1 LATSKAVRADDVSG
15 LNIATASFTEDAV
28 TKDVQRVILNNSTD
42 GTMATVGSAG
52 LKVDPSGAT
61 SPVSIA
67 ATVNVRPSDGTNPV
81 TKTFD
86 LDSGAGT
93 EYNLGVGLRK
103 AASGGSVE
111 AGTSSDPLRID
122 PTGTTVQPVSA
133 SSLPL
138 PTGAATSAKQPAIGT
153 AGTASADVLTVQGKA
168 GMTAVVVDGSGVTQP
183 VSGTFFQST
192 QPVSI
197 AATVVVK
204 ADTAG
209 NQANALKVDGSA
221 VTQPV
226 SGTVTTTPPS
236 NASTNVAQLV
246 GTAVDVNS
254 GNKSA
259 GTQRVVLATDQP
271 ALTNALKVDG
281 SAVTQPVS
289 GTVTTNQG
297 TSPWVNQE
305 SATQVVTIARS
316 SSNPASSGDN
326 TIVAAQGVGKVIY
339 VFAYSLSFSGTVN
352 AKFTDGAAGTQKA
365 FHYGVANSGGGE
377 AVKPPSYLWSGTAN
391 TALILNLSGA
401 TAVAC
406 NISYF
411 VI

>member
-1 LATSKAVRADDVSG
+1 MATSKAVRADDVSG

-111 AGTSSDPLRID
+111 AGTSSDPLRVD

-133 SSLPL
+133 STLPL
-138 PTGAATSAKQPAIGT
+138 PTGAATLAKQPAFGT
-153 AGTASADVLTVQGKA
+153 AGTPSADVISIQGVTS
-168 GMTAVVVDGSGVTQP
+168 MTPVKVDGSGVTQP

-197 AATVVVK
+197 AATVGVQPVGNG
-204 ADTAG
+204 AVLSNQQAVTA
-209 NQANALKVDGSA
+209 SA
-221 VTQPV
+221 VALA
-226 SGTVTTTPPS
+226 S
-236 NASTNVAQLV
+236 NACRKALIKALVA
-246 GTAVDVNS
+246 
-254 GNKSA
+254 
-259 GTQRVVLATDQP
+259 
-271 ALTNALKVDG
+271 
-281 SAVTQPVS
+281 
-289 GTVTTNQG
+289 
-297 TSPWVNQE
+297 
-305 SATQVVTIARS
+305 
-316 SSNPASSGDN
+316 N
-326 TIVAAQGVGKVIY
+326 TINVYVG
-339 VFAYSLSFSGTVN
+339 ASGIT
-352 AKFTDGAAGTQKA
+352 TGTGYELA
-365 FHYGVANSGGGE
+365 PGE
-377 AVKPPSYLWSGTAN
+377 AVNLDITN
-391 TALILNLSGA
+391 TNL
-401 TAVAC
+401 V
-406 NISYF
+406 F
-411 VI
+411 VIASTTGASVSWIATN